1 MVAKEED
8 SVGICYLSFMSSY
21 FSPGNDSYKDLC
33 INNYK
38 MESLANKVELK
49 ISKIIILNV
58 I

>member
-38 MESLANKVELK
+38 MKSLATKVK
-49 ISKIIILNV
+49 
-58 I
+58 

>member
-8 SVGICYLSFMSSY
+8 SVGICYLSFMSFY

-38 MESLANKVELK
+38 MKSLATKVE
-49 ISKIIILNV
+49 
-58 I
+58 